1 MGRLNEYDDVERKVI
16 EPTRYIVIDDPII
29 KMEFTLEEEDQLRSW
44 YTDYLRLKN
53 SHETT

>member
-53 SHETT
+53 SHKTT